1 MSNNRITNEHKDRDN
16 DTRLGHKRCS
26 ESVLGNHQSG
36 SSGGSDEVG
45 ANQQEAKQSI
55 LSQELN
61 NHLHAP
67 KRRIPLLL
75 PVHGKPREAIGTKCQ
90 EFLARVSQN
99 ENRSL
104 TRESRVLKAQKER
117 ALRVRAELESRA
129 RAEHKFQEAKVAF
142 LMGSHERLGRRS
154 PILIL
159 NHDSLLELM
168 TRLSFV

>member
-1 MSNNRITNEHKDRDN
+1 M
-16 DTRLGHKRCS
+16 
-26 ESVLGNHQSG
+26 
-36 SSGGSDEVG
+36 
-45 ANQQEAKQSI
+45 
-55 LSQELN
+55 
-61 NHLHAP
+61 
-67 KRRIPLLL
+67 
-75 PVHGKPREAIGTKCQ
+75 
-90 EFLARVSQN
+90 ARVSQN

-129 RAEHKFQEAKVAF
+129 RAEHESREAKVAF
-142 LMGSHERLGRRS
+142 LMGSHGRLGKKS